1 MKSFFHTLQSICLI
15 NPVPLYAEGFPEVS
29 FVKVT
34 FFMELDSNKLR
45 RKSWLNHLAC
55 FLVRS
60 LG

>member
-15 NPVPLYAEGFPEVS
+15 NPVPLYAEGFPDIS

-34 FFMELDSNKLR
+34 FMELDPNKLR
-45 RKSWLNHLAC
+45 RKSWLNPLAC

>member
-15 NPVPLYAEGFPEVS
+15 NPVPLYAEGFPDIS

-34 FFMELDSNKLR
+34 FMELDSNKLR
-45 RKSWLNHLAC
+45 RKSWLNPLAC